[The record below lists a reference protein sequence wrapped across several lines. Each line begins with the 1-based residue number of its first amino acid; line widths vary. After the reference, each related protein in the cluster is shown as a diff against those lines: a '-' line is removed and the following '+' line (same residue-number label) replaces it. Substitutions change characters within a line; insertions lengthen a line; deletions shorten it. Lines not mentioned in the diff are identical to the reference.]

1 MAKSLETQTAV
12 WSRRA
17 KTIPAML
24 GATVAAFLL
33 APVLLPIAA
42 LVDVAAR
49 RTALPT
55 PRAYLFGLQ
64 YLFNDSAEIVLAPVF
79 WVLAG
84 FGRRLD
90 KPASIRRHERLQMWS
105 IDILALRAEQLL
117 QLTIEVDDESASLD
131 QPGPTIVLSRHCN
144 LFDAS
149 LPSLLYQNLGFS
161 VRGIIMAEMLAD
173 PGFDLIFGR
182 LGSIF
187 IPRDDGLEARRQ
199 IADLANGLGPTTVAA
214 IFPEGRLFTPAR
226 LIRAKAKLVE
236 QNPERAAHLEPLTHT
251 LPPRSG
257 GLSALLAGSPAADVV
272 IIRHTGLEMFRP
284 FSLAAGRASGP
295 TTVRVSAER
304 FDRATIPDDEA
315 GEAAWLDD
323 RWLALDA
330 WITGEHLRE
339 QSGSAQIVG

>member
-1 MAKSLETQTAV
+1 MMLAATA
-12 WSRRA
+12 
-17 KTIPAML
+17 
-24 GATVAAFLL
+24 AAFLL
-33 APVLLPIAA
+33 APVLLPLAA
-42 LVDVAAR
+42 VVDVVTGR
-49 RTALPT
+49 RALPT
-55 PRAYLFGLQ
+55 PRAYLFALQ

-117 QLTIEVDDESASLD
+117 QLTIEVDDDSVSLD

-161 VRGIIMAEMLAD
+161 VRGIIMAELLAD
-173 PGFDLIFGR
+173 PGFDLIFAR

-187 IPRDDGLEARRQ
+187 IPRDDGQEARRQ
-199 IADLANGLGPTTVAA
+199 IAELADGLGPTTVAA
-214 IFPEGRLFTPAR
+214 IFPEGRLFTADR
-226 LIRAKAKLVE
+226 LARAKAKLSE
-236 QNPERAAHLEPLTHT
+236 QNPARAAHLEPLRHT

-257 GLSALLAGSPAADVV
+257 GLCALLAGSPSADVV
-272 IIRHTGLEMFRP
+272 IIRHAGLEAFRP
-284 FSLAAGRASGP
+284 FSPATGRSSGP

-304 FDRATIPDDEA
+304 FDRASIPDDEA
-315 GEAAWLDD
+315 GAAAWLDD

-330 WITGEHLRE
+330 WIAAEHLRE
-339 QSGSAQIVG
+339 QSGSAQIGG